1 MARTFFHHPKK
12 RLKRESL
19 GSQIFYHPQEAQ
31 KKDWQEFPYHPQE
44 EVMNHEKKSSRFFPL
59 IHPQGKGYEYKYL
72 ALHSFLPNPQEV
84 QVMNRK
90 NTSNEFPLS
99 STRRGA
105 ASNNLAFLLPFALS
119 GLFFFVCITC
129 RLCAICFLVFTLSQH
144 LSFCRCISLWKADLE
159 LLCRGFR
166 CFFHVFF
173 FSLRVFLLPSLSSLV
188 FL

>member
-1 MARTFFHHPKK
+1 MSFKLGLSFKSFCLSKGKKKGCRKNDFLKKNSLNTWCWISSILARTFFHHPKK
-12 RLKRESL
+12 RMKRESL

-31 KKDWQEFPYHPQE
+31 KKDWQEFSYHPQE

-105 ASNNLAFLLPFALS
+105 ASNNLAFLLPFALRA
-119 GLFFFVCITC
+119 LLL
-129 RLCAICFLVFTLSQH
+129 RLYYL
-144 LSFCRCISLWKADLE
+144 
-159 LLCRGFR
+159 
-166 CFFHVFF
+166 
-173 FSLRVFLLPSLSSLV
+173 
-188 FL
+188 